1 MLGAGLQTPPRVS
14 TEGLVWMPPPRGIAV
29 AMPTLAE
36 SFSTIRSALV
46 ENFALAPA
54 EDDRDSPFEA
64 IVRVLLDREF
74 GASRG
79 AAALEV
85 LERAGL
91 LTPDALAQADILAV
105 RDALLEAAIPAS
117 PQSVAPL
124 SHLARWIVEHHGAR
138 VESLLN
144 PDRSTDWLRGELA
157 AIRGIGLATAD
168 AIVLFALKRPSY
180 PVDRATYRVLVRH
193 GWLDP
198 SAGYDEARD
207 LLVGQA
213 ADQGDVPDG
222 EAASRLI
229 DLARGMGPLGRRYCR
244 AAAPRCDQ
252 CPLEPVLPEGGPREV
267 DG

>member
-1 MLGAGLQTPPRVS
+1 
-14 TEGLVWMPPPRGIAV
+14 
-29 AMPTLAE
+29 MPTLAE
-36 SFSTIRSALV
+36 SFPTVRSALA
-46 ENFALAPA
+46 EHFELAPA
-54 EDDRDSPFEA
+54 GIDRETPFEA

-74 GASRG
+74 GASRAG
-79 AAALEV
+79 AALEV

-91 LTPDALAQADILAV
+91 LVPDRLAQADVLSI
-105 RDALLEAAIPAS
+105 RDALLQAAIPAS

-124 SHLARWIVEHHGAR
+124 SYLARWIVEHHGSR
-138 VESLLN
+138 VDSLFN

-168 AIVLFALKRPSY
+168 AILLFALRRPSY
-180 PVDRATYRVLVRH
+180 PVDRATFRVLVRH
-193 GWLDP
+193 DWLDP
-198 SAGYDEARD
+198 GALYDEARD

-213 ADQGDVPDG
+213 SDDGEVPDG
-222 EAASRLI
+222 EAANRLI
-229 DLARGMGPLGRRYCR
+229 DVSRGMGQLGRRFCR